1 MSMNKSIYLKVPL
14 AMVLMVLCAGLQ
26 AQKKHA
32 RTSRNTDTLATIREF
47 VRVCNVY
54 KQLPLYLHME
64 IVNTTNF
71 VTGQEDTTHSEAL
84 FYMKP
89 GTTYIRFGETEQLVN
104 DSMALLVS
112 SNLQRMILY
121 SNAQP
126 VLQRMNAMTGIL
138 QQDSSLQEM
147 ARSFTAQPS
156 PPGQQA
162 AGIILTGRNLLYGTS
177 LPKESIEL
185 QYDPATGNPSKV
197 ITLKRTLLPVKEDD
211 YKILSG
217 KADMTDKLITIAGK
231 GHYLI
236 KEQVVTFIFKKI
248 EHNAAMTMPATIAD
262 RIVKNEQGNY
272 TPVKAYEG
280 YAVTIN

>member
-1 MSMNKSIYLKVPL
+1 MNRAIYLKISL
-14 AMVLMVLCAGLQ
+14 AVVLTVLCSGLQ
-26 AQKKHA
+26 AQKK
-32 RTSRNTDTLATIREF
+32 RRNSNSTDTLAVMREF
-47 VRVCNVY
+47 VHICNVY
-54 KQLPLYLHME
+54 KQMPLSLEME

-71 VTGQEDTTHSEAL
+71 VTDQEDTARSEAI

-138 QQDSSLQEM
+138 QQDSSLQQM
-147 ARSFTAQPS
+147 AQNFTAQASAPEQPVAS
-156 PPGQQA
+156 
-162 AGIILTGRNLLYGTS
+162 ITLTGRNLVYGTS
-177 LPKESIEL
+177 FPKESVEL
-185 QYDPATGNPSKV
+185 QYDKATKDPLKV
-197 ITLKRTLLPVKEDD
+197 ITIKRTLLPVKDDD
-211 YKILSG
+211 YKNLSEKAHLAG
-217 KADMTDKLITIAGK
+217 KLVTIADK
-231 GHYLI
+231 GHYLV
-236 KEQVVTFIFKKI
+236 KEQQVAFVFRKI
-248 EHNAAMTMPATIAD
+248 GHDATMAVPATIAD
-262 RIVKNEQGNY
+262 RIIKNEQGNY